1 MALKEIKIRIPD
13 LEIGMY
19 VSRLDKPWLET
30 EFLFQGFF
38 IGSQED
44 IDRLAGQFEY
54 VYVDVEQSRPS
65 ESTVVF
71 YAQNTNTSSK
81 KSGSVSEKESLTGI
95 KPREHP
101 VQSTFSDELGKARDS
116 FQELTTTVS
125 SILEAHAVSENKSI
139 NYPALKQAV
148 QPMVESIVRNPDA
161 YAWLTR
167 MRLKDNQSYQHS
179 VNTAIWAVA
188 LGRHLGFPKPELTL
202 LALGGLLFDIGKIR
216 LPEKLLKKAGP
227 YNKYELKIMQEHV
240 RHGVEILRETPGI
253 DDRIL
258 EMVFTHHERHDGS
271 GYPQGLKGNAIP
283 IFGKIA
289 GIVDS
294 YVSITS
300 ERPNAAPLSPHEA
313 VKKLYEWREVDF
325 QSELVEQLIQ
335 VIGVYPVGT
344 VVEISDGRI
353 AVVVV
358 QNKEWRLKPQVMLLR
373 DAHKQPLGSYEIL
386 DLYAAGQESEGE
398 PLHIKRGVD
407 PEPYGIDPDEYYL

>member
-13 LEIGMY
+13 LEVGMY

-38 IGSQED
+38 IGSQDD

-65 ESTVVF
+65 ESTVVLF
-71 YAQNTNTSSK
+71 AQSSSRKTSA
-81 KSGSVSEKESLTGI
+81 SVSDKESLTGI

-101 VQSTFSDELGKARDS
+101 IQSSFDEELIKARDS
-116 FQELTTTVS
+116 YQELTTTVS
-125 SILEAHAVSENKSI
+125 GILDSLTVGDHKEV
-139 NYPALKQAV
+139 NYPALKSAV
-148 QPMVESIVRNPDA
+148 EPMVESIVRNPDA

-167 MRLKDNQSYQHS
+167 MRLKDNRSYQHS

-216 LPEKLLKKAGP
+216 LPEKLLQKTGP

-240 RHGVEILRETPGI
+240 QHGVAILRETPGI

-300 ERPNAAPLSPHEA
+300 GRPYAATLSPHEA

-353 AVVVV
+353 GVVVV

-373 DAHKQPLGSYEIL
+373 DAHKKPLGSYEVL
-386 DLYAAGQESEGE
+386 DLYAAGQEPGSE

>member
-38 IGSQED
+38 IGSQDD
-44 IDRLAGQFEY
+44 IDRLSDQFEY

-71 YAQNTNTSSK
+71 YAQSSERK
-81 KSGSVSEKESLTGI
+81 KPASVSDKESLTGI

-101 VQSTFSDELGKARDS
+101 VQSSFDEELGKARDS
-116 FQELTTTVS
+116 YQELTTTVS
-125 SILEAHAVSENKSI
+125 GILDSLTVSDHKEV
-139 NYPALKQAV
+139 NYPALKSAV

-167 MRLKDNQSYQHS
+167 MRLKDNRSYQHS
-179 VNTAIWAVA
+179 INTAIWAVA

-240 RHGVEILRETPGI
+240 HHGVAILRETPDI

-300 ERPNAAPLSPHEA
+300 ERPYAAPLSPHEA

-344 VVEISDGRI
+344 VVEVSDGRI
-353 AVVVV
+353 GVVVV

-373 DAHKQPLGSYEIL
+373 DANKKPLDSYEVV
-386 DLYAAGQESEGE
+386 DLYAAGQEPGGE

>member
-1 MALKEIKIRIPD
+1 
-13 LEIGMY
+13 MY

-44 IDRLAGQFEY
+44 IDRLSDQFEY

-71 YAQNTNTSSK
+71 YAQRNDTK
-81 KSGSVSEKESLTGI
+81 KTTSVSDKEALTGI

-101 VQSTFSDELGKARDS
+101 VQTTFTEELGNAREGFRD
-116 FQELTTTVS
+116 LTTTVS
-125 SILEAHAVSENKSI
+125 DILEEHAASDGKGI
-139 NYPALKQAV
+139 NYPALRQAV
-148 QPMVESIVRNPDA
+148 KPMVESIVRNPDA

-167 MRLKDNQSYQHS
+167 MRHKDNRSYQHS
-179 VNTAIWAVA
+179 VYTAIWAVA

-216 LPEKLLKKAGP
+216 LPEKLLNKAGP

-240 RHGVEILRETPGI
+240 KHGVDILRQTPDI

-271 GYPQGLKGNAIP
+271 GYPQGLQGNAIP

-300 ERPNAAPLSPHEA
+300 ERPYSAPMSPHEA

-353 AVVVV
+353 GVVVV

-373 DAHKQPLGSYEIL
+373 DAQKTPLKNFEIL
-386 DLYAAGQESEGE
+386 DLYTEGQGEEGE